1 MAENASTRP
10 DYGPILV
17 ALAKANASDDYRL
30 KEKVVSAFLAFD
42 SALAPIADPS
52 RALLIEQCVDLY
64 DYDLGY
70 SFRLSLLGQAYAIY
84 VSCGLRLEAAR
95 CAYSIASIY
104 DDEDNCTAVLLWTD
118 RAIEG
123 GADYAGVIQ
132 AYRLQVNCLS
142 SVKRYEGALVSLDAY
157 REHIRKHG
165 ADSPADL
172 AALYIIKASVYYE
185 QGRFADSVS
194 AYSDAMKC
202 LPEISPLRPFI
213 MYNTGAVLARSGL
226 KDEARLLREG
236 ARSKWLSHEFKLAFP
251 SYASD
256 LEELTEDSLKLPE
269 SVCPEPLGYWCF
281 IHR

>member
-1 MAENASTRP
+1 MAEYASTRP
-10 DYGPILV
+10 DYGPILT
-17 ALAKANASDDYRL
+17 ARANANASNDYRL
-30 KEKVVSAFLAFD
+30 KEKVISAFLAFD
-42 SALAPIADPS
+42 SALAPIPDPS
-52 RALLIEQCVDLY
+52 RASLLEQCVDLY

-70 SFRLSLLGQAYAIY
+70 SFRLSLLCQAYDIY
-84 VSCGLRLEAAR
+84 VSCGLSLEAAR

-104 DDEDNCTAVLLWTD
+104 DDEDNCPAVLLWTD

-132 AYRLQVNCLS
+132 AYMLQVNCLS

-194 AYSDAMKC
+194 AYSDSLKF

-213 MYNTGAVLARSGL
+213 MYNAGAVLAHSGL
-226 KDEARLLREG
+226 PDEARLLREG
-236 ARSKWLSHEFKLAFP
+236 ARSKWLSQEFTLAFP

-256 LEELTEDSLKLPE
+256 FEELAEDNLKLPE
-269 SVCPEPLGYWCF
+269 GVCPEPLGYWRF